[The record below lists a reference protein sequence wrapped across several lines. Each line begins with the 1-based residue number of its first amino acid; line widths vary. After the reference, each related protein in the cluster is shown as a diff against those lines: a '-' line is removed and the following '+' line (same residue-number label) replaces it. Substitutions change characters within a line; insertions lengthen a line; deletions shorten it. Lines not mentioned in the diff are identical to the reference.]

1 MQKRHDKELKAI
13 NARNDKA
20 VKDAEKNQAK
30 VLAAAVAEARKE
42 GRQAAETAQRLQ
54 LGIDDTTIL
63 FLRFVMM
70 SILL

>member
-1 MQKRHDKELKAI
+1 M
-13 NARNDKA
+13 
-20 VKDAEKNQAK
+20 KDAEKNQAK

-42 GRQAAETAQRLQ
+42 GRQAAEISQRLQ